1 MVKFI
6 KNLFKRRK
14 QLNISVVSS
23 SNFTKGCKVI
33 NDLHKQIQDKL
44 KE

>member
-1 MVKFI
+1 MIKFI

-14 QLNISVVSS
+14 QLNYLVSS
-23 SNFTKGCKVI
+23 SNFSKGCKDI